1 MSKKRGDHV
10 QEMRSL
16 LRESAYFLLL
26 ATIIFTLGSWVG
38 YVFNDLFEALVGLI
52 LEQLK
57 EIKELLDEK
66 QSSYYT
72 AWFIFQNNTKAAFM
86 MIGLGTI
93 LFFLPMITL
102 FVNGL
107 AIGYLLKVAALNG
120 MSPVDMLIFGILPHG
135 VLELP
140 AILVAGGIGIFLG
153 VRLWTWIFR
162 FILHLIRSDH
172 RDAEE
177 SSARSYWEERGKP
190 ILFKRIK
197 AVAFLALWLAVTL
210 LVAAVVEGFITP
222 GLIEKYIDLNI

>member
-1 MSKKRGDHV
+1 V
-10 QEMRSL
+10 QEMRNL
-16 LRESAYFLLL
+16 LREGTYFILL
-26 ATIIFTLGSWVG
+26 ATIIFVLGSWVG
-38 YVFNDLFEALVGLI
+38 YVFNDLFEALVGLV

-107 AIGYLLKVAALNG
+107 AIGYLLKIAALND
-120 MSPVDMLIFGILPHG
+120 MSPIDMLIFGILPHG

-153 VRLWTWIFR
+153 VRLWTWIVR
-162 FILHLIRSDH
+162 FILHLIRSDQ
-172 RDAEE
+172 RETGD
-177 SSARSYWEERGKP
+177 SGARSFWEERGKP

-197 AVAFLALWLAVTL
+197 AVAYLALCLAITL
-210 LVAAVVEGFITP
+210 LVAAVIESFITP

>member
-1 MSKKRGDHV
+1 VR
-10 QEMRSL
+10 EMRSL
-16 LRESAYFLLL
+16 LRESTYFILL

-38 YVFNDLFEALVGLI
+38 YVFNDLFEALVSLM

-57 EIKELLDEK
+57 EIRELLDEK

-86 MIGLGTI
+86 MIGLGII

-107 AIGYLLKVAALNG
+107 AIGYLLKIAAVNG
-120 MSPVDMLIFGILPHG
+120 MSPVEMLTFGILPHG
-135 VLELP
+135 ILELP

-162 FILHLIRSDH
+162 FLSHLLRSD
-172 RDAEE
+172 RRNDEE
-177 SSARSYWEERGKP
+177 IDARSYWEERGKP

-210 LVAAVVEGFITP
+210 LVAAVVESFITP
-222 GLIEKYIDLNI
+222 GLIERYVDLTI